1 MLITTKTKTK
11 SVLPLLTAE
20 RLAQLMEAIEP
31 QPLEKD
37 LTDMT
42 VGEFLD
48 CLEEDYALRFL
59 EEKYLYK
66 AIGKMKEFKR
76 QMEAITKYLQ
86 INEVRPNAEQERAA
100 VGVSFPDFGDNILLT
115 VTEYFHL
122 HSFDEAEQVKMS
134 NYLLIHRK
142 LSAEARFKYQYDKI
156 IEQRMKQKYNGKRR

>member
-20 RLAQLMEAIEP
+20 RVARLMEAIEP

-86 INEVRPNAEQERAA
+86 MNEVRPNAEQERAA
-100 VGVSFPDFGDNILLT
+100 VGVSFPDLGEQLLLT
-115 VTEYFHL
+115 VTEYFGL
-122 HSFDEAEQVKMS
+122 KSFDEAEGVKMS
-134 NYLLIHRK
+134 NYMLIVK
-142 LSAEARFKYQYDKI
+142 KQTAEAKFKAQFDKI
-156 IEQRMKQKYNGKRR
+156 MEQRMKQKHNGKRR